1 MITNKQW
8 SSSGKDFH
16 KFVSGHDYPEC
27 YKKTMAVNMP
37 EPVEI
42 DEDIFMYFMEVLP
55 PFFITGGFQ
64 CSEPVYSGSF
74 DTFTEKDGVYCYHGH
89 GPRGGKWLPQVLKKS
104 SEMPSELSNRICS
117 LLIDSGEMKQQYAA
131 TELAFTLS
139 HLRGETGLQEA
150 FSSESLRIITEFY
163 KKEGYS
169 FDL

>member
-1 MITNKQW
+1 MITYKQW

-74 DTFTEKDGVYCYHGH
+74 DTFTEKDGVYWYHGH
-89 GPRGGKWLPQVLKKS
+89 GPRGGKWLVPVLKKS
-104 SEMPSELSNRICS
+104 SEMPSEMSNMLCD
-117 LLIDSGEMKQQYAA
+117 LIRAGDRKQWYAA
-131 TELAFTLS
+131 TELAYVLRY
-139 HLRGETGLQEA
+139 LRGEAELAGE
-150 FSSESLRIITEFY
+150 FSKESLVIVKDFY